1 MRAYRRED
9 APLRIDRYTIRDG
22 FLLVRLISGANRR
35 FQFQKRAQLFICAH
49 NETLSVVYESRLNRR
64 WLADGERSVAHL
76 INDFS
81 PLYHARRFVIECP
94 APSTTIFL
102 AMKNSIIFISAL
114 SLVAMMLASCNSI
127 PSAFAPD
134 ETATTGVTRQTNETP
149 RERSAEDSVNSISGG
164 AY

>member
-1 MRAYRRED
+1 MHVYE
-9 APLRIDRYTIRDG
+9 
-22 FLLVRLISGANRR
+22 VRPRKDHRGVDLISDALPFRSALEIALKSFLIAR
-35 FQFQKRAQLFICAH
+35 WQMIRA
-49 NETLSVVYESRLNRR
+49 VM
-64 WLADGERSVAHL
+64 L
-76 INDFS
+76 INDS
-81 PLYHARRFVIECP
+81 CTLYDSQRFVIECP

-102 AMKNSIIFISAL
+102 AMKNSIIFISTL

-134 ETATTGVTRQTNETP
+134 EAATTGVTRQTNEPP